1 MLTILTPTMPNF
13 LRLDK
18 PPYVLECYTE
28 LEYGTPDECYPEFR
42 VSYDNDAS
50 PRYTIHVRGDEDQYS
65 ELAKYDTLKECELHI
80 TNLVESRN

>member
-80 TNLVESRN
+80 TNLVNSRN